1 MQCVTP
7 VWEDGPAFR
16 WDFTSWSAQTTG
28 NDAYYGWDN
37 EGYLV
42 WQDATYWD
50 GPRMYPDCNG
60 DAFWQSAT
68 GAHMTGVGIW

>member
-7 VWEDGPAFR
+7 VWEYGPAFR

-28 NDAYYGWDN
+28 NDAYYDWDN

-42 WQDATYWD
+42 WQDDTYWD
-50 GPRMYPDCNG
+50 GPRMYLDCNG
-60 DAFWQSAT
+60 DAFWQSAA